1 MRFISPRLCA
11 SAFIIFF
18 ITHSSLAQETKTP
31 FWQNAPVPDK
41 HRINVVG
48 YTTAGLYAV
57 TMTGLYQL
65 WYKDY
70 PLTGFHTFNDNTE
83 WLQIDKGG
91 HVINSYYLGKFGVEI
106 LKWTGMPQKKAAWI
120 GGNVGLAFL
129 TSIEIFD
136 GFSQQWGF
144 SFGDVVSNTAG
155 AATCV
160 VQELLWQEQR
170 IEWKL
175 SFHPSPYAQY
185 RPDEFG
191 TTFPERLVKD
201 YNGHTYWLSGNVSSF
216 LKEDSKF
223 PKWLNVSFGYG
234 ADGLTGGHQN
244 ITEYNGK
251 PVPQFQRYRQFYF
264 APDINLT
271 RIKTKSR
278 FLKTVFNA
286 VRFIKFPL
294 PAIEFNEKKQW
305 VFHGIYF

>member
-1 MRFISPRLCA
+1 MNSAPLRFCVCILFITWLN
-11 SAFIIFF
+11 SAF
-18 ITHSSLAQETKTP
+18 AQENKLT
-31 FWQNAPVPDK
+31 FWQPSPVPDK
-41 HRINVVG
+41 QRIQIVS

-70 PLTGFHTFNDNTE
+70 PLTAFHTFDDNGE

-91 HVINSYYLGKFGVEI
+91 HLINSYYIGKFGVEI

-120 GGNVGLAFL
+120 GGNAGLAFL

-136 GFSQQWGF
+136 GFSEQWGF
-144 SFGDVVSNTAG
+144 STGDVVANTAG

-175 SFHPSPYAQY
+175 SFNPSPYAKY

-191 TTFPERLVKD
+191 TTFPEKLVKD
-201 YNGHTYWLSGNVSSF
+201 YNGHTFWLSANVSSF
-216 LKEDSKF
+216 LIENSKF
-223 PKWLNVSFGYG
+223 PKWLNLSIGYG
-234 ADGLTGGHQN
+234 ADGLTGGHKN
-244 ITEYNGK
+244 ITEYNGA

-264 APDINLT
+264 APDFNLT
-271 RIKTKSR
+271 RIKTKSQ
-278 FLKTVFNA
+278 FLRVVFNA
-286 VRFIKFPL
+286 TRFIKFPL
-294 PAIEFNEKKQW
+294 PAIEYNEKQKW
-305 VFHGIYF
+305 VFHGIFF